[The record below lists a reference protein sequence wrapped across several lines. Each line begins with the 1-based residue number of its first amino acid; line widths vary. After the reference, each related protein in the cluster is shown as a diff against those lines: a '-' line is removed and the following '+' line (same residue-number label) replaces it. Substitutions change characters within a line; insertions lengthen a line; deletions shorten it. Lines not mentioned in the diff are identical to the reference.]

1 MNKYNLNDKQIELK
15 SDLAAEFP
23 IYIYISE
30 KKDYLLYSKSIN
42 ELLND
47 ASVIK
52 PLEVTIKGIS
62 FLLQSGV
69 VPLPH
74 TVYKNIFIVGIG
86 DTAKVKTVN
95 NKIEIEFSHNFPFF
109 NKDRDKEANVD
120 EEYILE
126 ILAEATI
133 SRMEKD
139 KPAYLFHSAGKDS
152 NSIAIAL
159 AEAGYQDKVTCI
171 SHQSKGEKDESEIS
185 KKIATKL
192 GFKHQKIY
200 EPKSL
205 RKEQLDSI
213 SYYFENIPLPCMDN
227 VALAYP
233 LYATQI
239 EFINANIID
248 GMGND
253 VYIGHIPSKLE
264 LDRQKTFSKFHRLRP
279 ITGRF
284 NSGTR
289 FEIATA
295 TRSEW
300 TGLFGISY
308 GDTNAILTDSYDV
321 YNYWKMEDFKKKNLD
336 YFDFRAS
343 LRGVLIDQEIF
354 TRKVRNFADVNNANL
369 ILPWTNEEVAK
380 YFSKLP
386 EKHLF
391 DRKEFK
397 NKLILRKIL
406 KNRIGLD
413 SDKLG
418 KMAYEFD
425 FYSVLMMMKKDVDN
439 EILSCK
445 LWDRIWDRKGKGI
458 EKVLSNL
465 YKKIDSNHR
474 LTGRIKALIQRLY
487 LVSAWYNNNKYVK
500 R

>member
-1 MNKYNLNDKQIELK
+1 MINKYNLNTKEFTIK
-15 SDLAAEFP
+15 SDLASEFP
-23 IYIYISE
+23 IYIYMSD
-30 KKDYLLYSKSIN
+30 KKDFIIYSTSIK
-42 ELLND
+42 ELLN
-47 ASVIK
+47 SNEVNT
-52 PLEVTIKGIS
+52 PLEITSKGIS
-62 FLLQSGV
+62 FLLQSSV
-69 VPLPH
+69 VPLPN
-74 TVYKNIFIVGIG
+74 TVYENIFIVGIG
-86 DTAKVKTVN
+86 DTARVKTVN
-95 NKIEIEFSHNFPFF
+95 NKIEIEFSHKFPFM
-109 NKDRDKEANVD
+109 NKDREEEAEID

-133 SRMEKD
+133 SRIEKD
-139 KPAYLFHSAGKDS
+139 KPTYLFHSAGKDS
-152 NSIAIAL
+152 NSIALAL
-159 AEAGYQDKVTCI
+159 AEAGYQDKITCI

-185 KKIATKL
+185 RKIATKL

-200 EPKSL
+200 EPKKL
-205 RKEQLDSI
+205 EKEQLDSI
-213 SYYFENIPLPCMDN
+213 NYYFENIPLPCMDN

-239 EFINANIID
+239 EFENTNIID

-253 VYIGHIPSKLE
+253 VHIGHIPNNLE
-264 LDRQKTFSKFHRLRP
+264 FNRQKTFSKFHRLRP

-289 FEIATA
+289 FDIATT

-300 TGLFGISY
+300 AGLFGISY
-308 GDTNAILTDSYDV
+308 GDTDTILNNSYDV
-321 YNYWKMEDFKKKNLD
+321 HNYWKIEDYKKRNMD

-343 LRGVLIDQEIF
+343 LRGVLIDQEVF
-354 TRKVRNFADVNNANL
+354 TRKVRNFSVTNNANL
-369 ILPWTNEEVAK
+369 ILPWANEKVAK

-386 EKHLF
+386 EKYLF
-391 DRKEFK
+391 DRQEFK

-406 KNRIGLD
+406 KERIDLD

-425 FYSVLMMMKKDVDN
+425 FYSILMMMKKDADN

-445 LWDRIWDRKGKGI
+445 LWNEKGI

-474 LTGRIKALIQRLY
+474 LVGRIKALVQRLY
-487 LVSAWYNNNKYVK
+487 LISAWHNKNKYIK